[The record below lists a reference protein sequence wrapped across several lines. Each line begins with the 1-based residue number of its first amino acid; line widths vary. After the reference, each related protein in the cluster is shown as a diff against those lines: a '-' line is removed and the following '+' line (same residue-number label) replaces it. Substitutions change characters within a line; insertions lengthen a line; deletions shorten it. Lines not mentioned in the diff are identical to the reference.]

1 MKLQGRILLFDE
13 VNLNK
18 DIFPTSCNI
27 TIPEKIPLTWD
38 FKQDKVIGF
47 AKATIDD
54 IGITFIAE
62 TFSNDIIGVD
72 NIRSIFENR
81 KIGVGGFY
89 TNVKYHKDGNF
100 KIIDEAR
107 LFEIALVLDPVRK
120 EYYCNIMEEENQE
133 NNEQ

>member
-1 MKLQGRILLFDE
+1 MKLQGRILLFDG

-27 TIPEKIPLTWD
+27 TIPEKVPLTWD
-38 FKQDKVIGF
+38 FKQDHVIGF

-62 TFSNDIIGVD
+62 TFSNDMIGVD
-72 NIRSIFENR
+72 NLRSIFENR

-89 TNVKYHKDGNF
+89 TNVKYHEDGNF

-107 LFEIALVLDPVRK
+107 LCQIALVQDPVRT
-120 EYYCNIMEEENQE
+120 EYYCEIVDR
-133 NNEQ
+133 

>member
-1 MKLQGRILLFDE
+1 MAITKLQGRILLFDE

-27 TIPEKIPLTWD
+27 TIPEKVPLTLD
-38 FKQDKVIGF
+38 FKHGQVIGS

-54 IGITFIAE
+54 IGITFISE
-62 TFSNDIIGVD
+62 TLSNDMIGVD
-72 NIRSIFENR
+72 DLRSIFENG

-89 TNVKYHKDGNF
+89 TNVKYHEDGNF

-107 LFEIALVLDPVRK
+107 LYEIALVLATVRK
-120 EYYCNIMEEENQE
+120 EYYCEIVDV
-133 NNEQ
+133 

>member
-18 DIFPTSCNI
+18 DIFSASCNI
-27 TIPEKIPLTWD
+27 TIPEKVPLTWD

-62 TFSNDIIGVD
+62 TFSNDMIGVD
-72 NIRSIFENR
+72 NLISIFENR

-89 TNVKYHKDGNF
+89 TNVKYHEDGDF

-107 LFEIALVLDPVRK
+107 LYEIALVLDTVRK
-120 EYYCNIMEEENQE
+120 EYYCEIVDW
-133 NNEQ
+133 